1 VIQRVKRAKLDQSL
15 PETLNTMLTDTQLL
29 RYARHLVLD
38 GVDAAGQ
45 LRLQQ
50 AQVLVVGAGGL
61 GSPVLLY
68 LAAAGVGTLVVS
80 DPDTV
85 ELSNLQR
92 QIVHDTTQLGS
103 AKVDSAQQ
111 RLHALNP
118 DVQVRALPQALSH
131 ADWQDEARAATV
143 VVVCTDNHASRLA
156 ANHACLLTQTPWV
169 YAAASGWSGQLA
181 CFDPRRHD
189 SACFA
194 CLYPQHPG
202 HEANC
207 VDQGVVGPLV
217 GVLGSLQALEAFKLI
232 TGAGTPLHNQILMV
246 DTRTPHWQTLNF
258 NRQAECVCQHSVAAH
273 N

>member
-1 VIQRVKRAKLDQSL
+1 
-15 PETLNTMLTDTQLL
+15 MLTDDQLL

-38 GVDAAGQ
+38 GVDARGQ

-80 DPDTV
+80 DPDVV

-92 QIVHDTTQLGS
+92 QILHDSTQLGATKVNS
-103 AKVDSAQQ
+103 ARQ
-111 RLHALNP
+111 RLQALNP
-118 DVQVRALPQALSH
+118 DVQVRTLANVLTSAQWQEEAQAAS
-131 ADWQDEARAATV
+131 V
-143 VVVCTDNHASRLA
+143 VVVCTDNHESRLA
-156 ANHACLLTQTPWV
+156 ANQACLTTQTPWV

-181 CFDPRRHD
+181 SFDPRRAD

-202 HEANC
+202 HEAHC
-207 VDQGVVGPLV
+207 VDMGVAGPLV

-232 TGAGTPLHNQILMV
+232 TGAGAPLHNQILMI
-246 DTRTPHWQTLNF
+246 DTRNPHWQTLEF
-258 NRQAECVCQHSVAAH
+258 SRQPKCGCQHRMTAH